1 MYAYIGTMPTTAET
15 QTSTDS
21 GTPEQVVSAKRIAD
35 ALEVT
40 PKTVK
45 RWAKEYGW
53 KVIRINSRLIRY
65 RKSDVEITLGIN
77 L

>member
-1 MYAYIGTMPTTAET
+1 MPASNAA

-21 GTPEQVVSAKRIAD
+21 GTPEKVVSAKRIAD

-40 PKTVK
+40 PKTIK

-65 RKSDVEITLGIN
+65 HKSEVERSLGVN